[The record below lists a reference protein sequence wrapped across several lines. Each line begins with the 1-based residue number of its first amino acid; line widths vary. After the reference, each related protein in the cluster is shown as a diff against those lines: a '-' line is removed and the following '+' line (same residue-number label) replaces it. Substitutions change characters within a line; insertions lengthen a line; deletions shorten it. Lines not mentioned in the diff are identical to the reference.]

1 MKLLWFYTSE
11 MASDNDWFVG
21 SVQVRAHYYEEVPQ
35 NYTVKQSRN
44 FFLSFFLLD
53 LQKKLCLRVLF
64 SKSIDNFMTL

>member
-35 NYTVKQSRN
+35 NYTVKQSLN
-44 FFLSFFLLD
+44 FLSFFSFG
-53 LQKKLCLRVLF
+53 F
-64 SKSIDNFMTL
+64 SKEVKFTSAIFQNY

>member
-35 NYTVKQSRN
+35 NYTVKVLI
-44 FFLSFFLLD
+44 FFI
-53 LQKKLCLRVLF
+53 LF
-64 SKSIDNFMTL
+64 SFVFSKEVKFTSAIF